1 MGGLLVFLLFTC
13 TSHFNSMLFLYS
25 NIEEYARL
33 PKQHFTRKKPLVCS
47 FRLSPKMSRNSTQKS
62 HSWKKIH
69 AGLSFSPSSTMT
81 SGRCT
86 RRQKLH
92 SGQLRR
98 HVQLDAFAL
107 FCFTCKL
114 RVTILCSTLLPYQ
127 PLVKF
132 WLGADKFTC
141 IQLFFYQYFFKIGFR
156 ILFSRLIFPKTR
168 STGILW
174 RMRRDTSSLMYW
186 LSLLLVMA
194 LSMRTW

>member
-1 MGGLLVFLLFTC
+1 MANVSAVYFIYIYIYLLVILTLYINWYGRPFSIFVVYMYI
-13 TSHFNSMLFLYS
+13 HFNSMLFLYS
-25 NIEEYARL
+25 NIEEYACL

-141 IQLFFYQYFFKIGFR
+141 IQLFFINTFF
-156 ILFSRLIFPKTR
+156 
-168 STGILW
+168 
-174 RMRRDTSSLMYW
+174 
-186 LSLLLVMA
+186 
-194 LSMRTW
+194 